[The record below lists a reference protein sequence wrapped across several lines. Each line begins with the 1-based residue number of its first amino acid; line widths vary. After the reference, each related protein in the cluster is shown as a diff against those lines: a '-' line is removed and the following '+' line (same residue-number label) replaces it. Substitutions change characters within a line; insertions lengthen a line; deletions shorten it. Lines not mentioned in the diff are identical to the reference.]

1 MPQQIT
7 SCTDLRIGMHWIG
20 LDRWWWQTSFLHQ
33 RFTIKDPSELETW
46 YFPLTPLNVIHK
58 PAGGSTIRDVRCAM
72 RNDLAV
78 ESVLRQVSA

>member
-1 MPQQIT
+1 
-7 SCTDLRIGMHWIG
+7 
-20 LDRWWWQTSFLHQ
+20 
-33 RFTIKDPSELETW
+33 
-46 YFPLTPLNVIHK
+46 LNVIHK